1 MEAFQHHP
9 AIAAIVIGVSA
20 GGLPALTYL
29 LQTLPAGYPLP
40 LLIVQHRMKDE
51 NSLLE
56 HLLQT
61 RAQVRVRQAEEKE
74 KVSGGTAYLAPADY
88 HLLVERD
95 ETLSL
100 SCDAPVNF
108 SRPAIDVLF
117 ETAAE
122 VYGERLM
129 GLLLTGASKD
139 GARGMVAIR
148 QAGGVTVA
156 QDPATAQFPLMP
168 QSAIDTGQVQYV
180 LPLEQIRALLLQ
192 LGQKAEGGYA

>member
-1 MEAFQHHP
+1 MDRASLQGK
-9 AIAAIVIGVSA
+9 IAAIAIGVSA

-29 LQTLPAGYPLP
+29 LQTLPATYSLP

-56 HLLQT
+56 YLLQS
-61 RAQVRVRQAEEKE
+61 RCQLQIRQAEEKA
-74 KVSGGTAYLAPADY
+74 VIRPGFAYFAPADY

-95 ETLSL
+95 YTLSL

-108 SRPAIDVLF
+108 SRPSIDVLF

-122 VYGERLM
+122 AYGERLL

-139 GARGMVAIR
+139 GARGMVVIR
-148 QAGGVTVA
+148 QAGGSTVA

-168 QSAIDTGQVQYV
+168 QSAINTGQVQYV
-180 LPLEQIRALLLQ
+180 LPLEDIRQLLLQ
-192 LGQKAEGGYA
+192 LDPKGGGDYA